1 MGGPSR
7 GQDTRACY
15 YLKRRKRRQSPM
27 NTQKTRRIVLIA
39 VMAAV
44 LAFAGVTSA
53 ASDDSL
59 AKVKAAGVLRIGV
72 DDAFPPMEYRDD
84 KGKLIGFDV
93 DLADE
98 IGRRLGVAIEWVPVA
113 WDGVI
118 LALQSGKFD
127 IILSSMTITKERA
140 KQIDFSPPYIWGAQ
154 IIVVRE
160 GDKSINTVADLA
172 GKVVGSQLGST
183 GEIAAKKIEGI
194 KEFKLYGQFT
204 EALTDLAI
212 GRLQAVV
219 VDEFVGRYYITKRP
233 GVYRVLPERLAEEE
247 VGIAFRKGDNALREA
262 VCAAVEAIKADGTY
276 SAISKKWFGVDVLRR

>member
-1 MGGPSR
+1 MNAKKF
-7 GQDTRACY
+7 GQ
-15 YLKRRKRRQSPM
+15 
-27 NTQKTRRIVLIA
+27 IVLLA
-39 VMAAV
+39 LMTATLAAGGV
-44 LAFAGVTSA
+44 AAAAG
-53 ASDDSL
+53 DDSL
-59 AKVKAAGVLRIGV
+59 ARVKAAGVLRIGV

-98 IGRRLGVAIEWVPVA
+98 IGRRLGVAIEWVPTA

-127 IILSSMTITKERA
+127 IILSSMTITEERA
-140 KQIDFSPPYIWGAQ
+140 KKVDFSPPYIWGAQ

-160 GDKSINTVADLA
+160 NDKSINSAADLA

-183 GEIAAKKIEGI
+183 GEIAARKIGGI
-194 KEFKLYGQFT
+194 KELKLYGQFT

-212 GRLQAVV
+212 GRVQAVV

-233 GVYRVLPERLAEEE
+233 GVYRVLPERLSEEE
-247 VGIAFRKGDNALREA
+247 VGIAFRKEDKALREA
-262 VCAAVEAIKADGTY
+262 VCAALEAIKADGTY
-276 SAISKKWFGVDVLRR
+276 AAISKKWFGVDVSKR